1 MALLDRAT
9 RRATAR
15 KVSTPIG
22 AHLDLP
28 NNARQADKA
37 YKQQQVYQTCSKSLQ
52 LLLEIGT
59 EKYNMGE
66 EILDFGTYKPTT
78 VMETKKIGCHR
89 R

>member
-1 MALLDRAT
+1 
-9 RRATAR
+9 
-15 KVSTPIG
+15 
-22 AHLDLP
+22 
-28 NNARQADKA
+28 
-37 YKQQQVYQTCSKSLQ
+37 